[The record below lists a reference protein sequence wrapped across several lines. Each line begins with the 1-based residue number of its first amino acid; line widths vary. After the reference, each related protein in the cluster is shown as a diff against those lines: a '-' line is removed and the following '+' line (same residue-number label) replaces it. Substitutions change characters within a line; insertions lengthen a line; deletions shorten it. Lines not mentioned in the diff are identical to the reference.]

1 MPDITQ
7 KYVKFQRGSQVAYDS
22 LKIKDNDTLYFITSA
37 EDNSGKLY
45 LGTRLISS
53 GLNTAGKLSE
63 LADIVINNLN
73 TDDILI
79 YNDKTKTWVNTQLTN
94 NKTLIS
100 SLVDRILT
108 KENVIKYVPVFNG
121 TENGLV
127 PVNPKGIE
135 GKVLTDNGAW
145 MSIPVGTIMTGASE
159 TEDGTSGL
167 VPIPTAG
174 STDRFLAADGIWKKV
189 VGTLSE
195 ETISQVNTFLKTS
208 ADLTDRVS
216 ALEDTLTW
224 KDIKG
229 E

>member
-1 MPDITQ
+1 
-7 KYVKFQRGSQVAYDS
+7 
-22 LKIKDNDTLYFITSA
+22 
-37 EDNSGKLY
+37 
-45 LGTRLISS
+45 
-53 GLNTAGKLSE
+53 
-63 LADIVINNLN
+63 
-73 TDDILI
+73 
-79 YNDKTKTWVNTQLTN
+79 
-94 NKTLIS
+94 
-100 SLVDRILT
+100 
-108 KENVIKYVPVFNG
+108 
-121 TENGLV
+121 
-127 PVNPKGIE
+127 
-135 GKVLTDNGAW
+135 
-145 MSIPVGTIMTGASE
+145 MSIPVGTIMIGASE

-208 ADLTDRVS
+208 ADLTGRVS

>member
-22 LKIKDNDTLYFITSA
+22 LKIKDEDTLYFITSA

-53 GLNTAGKLSE
+53 GLNAAGKLSE

-73 TDDILI
+73 TDDVLI
-79 YNDKTKTWVNTQLTN
+79 YNGTRWVNTQLTN
-94 NKTLIS
+94 NETLIS

-108 KENVIKYVPVFNG
+108 KENVVRYVPVFNG

-145 MSIPVGTIMTGASE
+145 MSIPVSTIMTGATE

-167 VPIPTAG
+167 VPVPTKGPA
-174 STDRFLAADGIWKKV
+174 DRFLAADGIWKKV

-195 ETISQVNTFLKTS
+195 ETISQVNTFLETS
-208 ADLTDRVS
+208 TDLTNRVS
-216 ALEDTLTW
+216 ALENTLTW

>member
-22 LKIKDNDTLYFITSA
+22 LKIKDDDTLYFITSI

-73 TDDILI
+73 TDDVLI
-79 YNDKTKTWVNTQLTN
+79 YNGTSWVNTQLTN
-94 NKTLIS
+94 NETLIN
-100 SLVDRILT
+100 SLVDKILT

-127 PVNPKGIE
+127 PVNSKGVE
-135 GKVLTDNGAW
+135 GKFLSDNG
-145 MSIPVGTIMTGASE
+145 
-159 TEDGTSGL
+159 
-167 VPIPTAG
+167 
-174 STDRFLAADGIWKKV
+174 
-189 VGTLSE
+189 
-195 ETISQVNTFLKTS
+195 
-208 ADLTDRVS
+208 
-216 ALEDTLTW
+216 TW
-224 KDIKG
+224 
-229 E
+229 

>member
-22 LKIKDNDTLYFITSA
+22 LKIKDEDTLYFITSA

-53 GLNTAGKLSE
+53 GLNAAGKLSE

-73 TDDILI
+73 TDDVLI
-79 YNDKTKTWVNTQLTN
+79 YNGTRWVNTQLTN
-94 NKTLIS
+94 NETLIS

-108 KENVIKYVPVFNG
+108 KENVVRYVPVFNG

-127 PVNPKGIE
+127 PVNPNGIE

-145 MSIPVGTIMTGASE
+145 MSIPVGTIMTGATE
-159 TEDGTSGL
+159 TEDGISGL
-167 VPIPTAG
+167 VPMPTKG
-174 STDRFLAADGIWKKV
+174 SVDRFLAADGIWKKV

-195 ETISQVNTFLKTS
+195 ETISQVNTFLETS
-208 ADLTDRVS
+208 TDLTNRVS

>member
-22 LKIKDNDTLYFITSA
+22 LKIKDEDTLYFITSA

-53 GLNTAGKLSE
+53 GLNAAGKLSE

-73 TDDILI
+73 TDDVLI
-79 YNDKTKTWVNTQLTN
+79 YNGTRWVNTQLTN
-94 NKTLIS
+94 NETLIS

-108 KENVIKYVPVFNG
+108 KENVVRYVPVFNG

-127 PVNPKGIE
+127 PVNPNGIE

-145 MSIPVGTIMTGASE
+145 MSIPVGTIMTGATE
-159 TEDGTSGL
+159 TEDGISGL
-167 VPIPTAG
+167 VPMPTKG
-174 STDRFLAADGIWKKV
+174 SVDRFLAADGIWKKV

-195 ETISQVNTFLKTS
+195 ETISQVNTFLETS
-208 ADLTDRVS
+208 TDLTNRVS
-216 ALEDTLTW
+216 ALENTLTW

>member
-22 LKIKDNDTLYFITSA
+22 LKIKDDDTLYFITST

-73 TDDILI
+73 TDDVLI
-79 YNDKTKTWVNTQLTN
+79 YNGTSWVNTQLTN
-94 NKTLIS
+94 NETLIS
-100 SLVDRILT
+100 SLVDKILT

-127 PVNPKGIE
+127 PVNSKGVE
-135 GKVLTDNGAW
+135 GKFLSD
-145 MSIPVGTIMTGASE
+145 
-159 TEDGTSGL
+159 DGT
-167 VPIPTAG
+167 
-174 STDRFLAADGIWKKV
+174 W
-189 VGTLSE
+189 
-195 ETISQVNTFLKTS
+195 
-208 ADLTDRVS
+208 
-216 ALEDTLTW
+216 
-224 KDIKG
+224 
-229 E
+229 

>member
-22 LKIKDNDTLYFITSA
+22 LKIKDEDTLYFITSA

-53 GLNTAGKLSE
+53 GLNAAGKLSE

-73 TDDILI
+73 TDDVLI
-79 YNDKTKTWVNTQLTN
+79 YNGTRWVNTQLTN
-94 NKTLIS
+94 NETLIS

-108 KENVIKYVPVFNG
+108 KENVVKCIPVFNG
-121 TENGLV
+121 TENGLI
-127 PVNPKGIE
+127 PVNPNGIE

-145 MSIPVGTIMTGASE
+145 MSIPVGTIMTGATE
-159 TEDGTSGL
+159 TEDGISGL
-167 VPIPTAG
+167 VPMPTKG
-174 STDRFLAADGIWKKV
+174 SADRFLAADGIWKKV

-195 ETISQVNTFLKTS
+195 ETISQVNTFLETS
-208 ADLTDRVS
+208 TDLTNRVS
-216 ALEDTLTW
+216 ALENTLTW

>member
-7 KYVKFQRGSQVAYDS
+7 KYVKFQRGSQVAYDA
-22 LKIKDNDTLYFITSA
+22 LRIKDNDTLYFITSA
-37 EDNSGKLY
+37 EGNLGKLY

-63 LADIVINNLN
+63 LADIVINNLD
-73 TDDILI
+73 TDDVLI
-79 YNDKTKTWVNTQLTN
+79 YNGTTWVNTKLTN
-94 NKTLIS
+94 NETLIS
-100 SLVDRILT
+100 SLVDKILL
-108 KENVIKYVPVFNG
+108 KENIIKIVPVFNG

-135 GKVLTDNGAW
+135 NKFLTDSGTW
-145 MSIPVGTIMTGASE
+145 ESVPVGTIMKGATI

-167 VPIPTAG
+167 VPVPTAG
-174 STDRFLAADGIWKKV
+174 DSDRFLSVEGVWKKV

-195 ETISQVNTFLKTS
+195 ETITKVNTFLNTS
-208 ADLTDRVS
+208 EDLTNRVS
-216 ALEDTLTW
+216 AIEDTLTW
-224 KDIKG
+224 KDIEG

>member
-53 GLNTAGKLSE
+53 GLNAAGKLSE

-79 YNDKTKTWVNTQLTN
+79 YNGKTWVNTQLTN
-94 NKTLIS
+94 NETLIS

-121 TENGLV
+121 IENGLV

-145 MSIPVGTIMTGASE
+145 MSVPSITVMTGATE

-167 VPIPTAG
+167 VPIPTSG
-174 STDRFLAADGIWKKV
+174 SADRFLAADGIWKKV

-195 ETISQVNTFLKTS
+195 TTINQVNTFLETS
-208 ADLTDRVS
+208 TDLTNRVS

>member
-7 KYVKFQRGSQVAYDS
+7 KYVKFQRGSQIAYDS
-22 LKIKDNDTLYFITSA
+22 LKIKDDDTLYFITNA

-73 TDDILI
+73 TDDVLI
-79 YNDKTKTWVNTQLTN
+79 YNGTSWINTQLTN
-94 NKTLIS
+94 NETLIS

-108 KENVIKYVPVFNG
+108 KENVIKYVPIFNG

-127 PVNPKGIE
+127 PVNSKGIE
-135 GKVLTDNGAW
+135 GKFLSDNGTW
-145 MSIPVGTIMTGASE
+145 ESVPVGTIMKGATI

-167 VPIPTAG
+167 VPVPTAG
-174 STDRFLAADGIWKKV
+174 DSDRFLSVEGVWKKV

-195 ETISQVNTFLKTS
+195 ETITKVNTFLNTS
-208 ADLTDRVS
+208 EDLTNRVS
-216 ALEDTLTW
+216 AIEDTLTW
-224 KDIKG
+224 KDIEG